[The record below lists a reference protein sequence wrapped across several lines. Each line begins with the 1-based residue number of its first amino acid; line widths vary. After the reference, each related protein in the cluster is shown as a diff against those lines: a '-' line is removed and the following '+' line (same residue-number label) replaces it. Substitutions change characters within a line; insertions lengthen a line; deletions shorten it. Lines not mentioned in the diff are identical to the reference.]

1 MRLYPLLLLF
11 CALLSCK
18 VQSQSTDS
26 FSIKSLLNEIGSL
39 QSIHSN
45 DFPDG
50 GFPSYRKYHFS
61 NSYKP
66 DDNFFYTAIT
76 LFNLQRYRGY
86 LTEEEKNEVDQ
97 IREKALP
104 YFEIFKSK
112 RYANRYNF
120 WQKNPPV
127 VFPNSGW
134 LNWFNK
140 MNALPDD
147 IDDCSMAMLV
157 IGPKD
162 SSLNDLKQHFLRY
175 SNGNLSTC
183 KSFYK
188 QYRNSPV
195 YNTWLG
201 ENMPVEIDLCVLSNV
216 LMMNSALD
224 LQMTKTDTASLDL
237 LVDMIQTNKHLTASK
252 YVSPQYENPA
262 TILYHIARLMT
273 FSDYKP
279 LLEVKPLLVSQAKE
293 LLLKSTY
300 NLEKLLLSNAL
311 LQLGES
317 DTRLLNLSRHQL
329 QQNDYPFF
337 IASMTSILANPY
349 KRIFSAVKIG
359 HFSYYSYPFNLS
371 LLYENKL
378 LRERVNK

>member
-1 MRLYPLLLLF
+1 MRLYPILLLF
-11 CALLSCK
+11 GALLSCK
-18 VQSQSTDS
+18 VHSQSTDS
-26 FSIKSLLNEIGSL
+26 FSIKSLLTEIGSL
-39 QSIHSN
+39 QSIHSY

-50 GFPSYRKYHFS
+50 AFPSYRKYHFG
-61 NSYKP
+61 NAYKA

-76 LFNLQRYRGY
+76 LFNLQRYRNF
-86 LTEEEKNEVDQ
+86 LTAEEKKEVDQ

-104 YFEIFKSK
+104 YFEIFRSK
-112 RYANRYNF
+112 LYANRYNF
-120 WQKNPPV
+120 WKKSPPV

-134 LNWFNK
+134 LNLFNK
-140 MNALPDD
+140 VNALPDD
-147 IDDCSMAMLV
+147 VDDCSMAMLV
-157 IGPKD
+157 IGPRD
-162 SSLNDLKQHFLRY
+162 SSLYDLKQHFLQY
-175 SNGNLSTC
+175 SNGSLSTC

-201 ENMPVEIDLCVLSNV
+201 KNMPIDIDLCVLANV
-216 LMMNSALD
+216 MLMNSSFGLS
-224 LQMTKTDTASLDL
+224 MTKTDTASLDL
-237 LVDMIQTNKHLTASK
+237 LVDMVKANKHITASK
-252 YVSPQYENPA
+252 YVSPHYENPA

-273 FSDYKP
+273 VSDYKS

-317 DTRLLNLSRHQL
+317 DIGLFSFSRHQM
-329 QQNDYPFF
+329 QENDYPFF
-337 IASMTSILANPY
+337 IASMASILPNPY

-359 HFSYYSYPFNLS
+359 RFSYYSYPFNLS